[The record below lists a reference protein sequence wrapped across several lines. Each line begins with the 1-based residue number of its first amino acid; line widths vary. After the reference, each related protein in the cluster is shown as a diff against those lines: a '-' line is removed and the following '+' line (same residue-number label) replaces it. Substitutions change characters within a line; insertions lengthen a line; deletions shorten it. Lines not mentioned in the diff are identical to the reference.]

1 MLIEK
6 SFITDIKSIFEAA
19 RQNAYSAI
27 NTAMVEAYW
36 QIGKR
41 IFKEEQQGK
50 DRADYG
56 EFLIQGLSKQLAK
69 ELGKGFSITNLKN
82 FRQFYLIFPDWDKS
96 YALRSQLSW
105 THYRLIMRVENS
117 KAREYYLSEA
127 STESWSTRVLER
139 NINSLYYERL
149 LSTQNKREALME
161 QEKMEKIHPV
171 DLIKDPYVLEF
182 LGVDIQSRFSESDI
196 ESAIISNL
204 QQFLLELG
212 KGFSFVGQQFRI
224 TTETKHFY
232 IDLVFYN
239 YILKC
244 FVLIDLKIKELSHQD
259 IGQMDMYVRLF
270 EDRIKTEG
278 DNPTIGII
286 LCTEKDQ
293 TIVKYSVLEEN
304 KQLFASKY
312 RLVLPTEDELRLEL
326 EREKQF
332 IREQIRN
339 KE

>member
-1 MLIEK
+1 MLEK
-6 SFITDIKSIFEAA
+6 SFITDIKNIFEKA

-27 NTAMVEAYW
+27 NSAMVNAYW

-41 IFKEEQQGK
+41 IFQEEQQGK
-50 DRADYG
+50 ERADYG
-56 EFLIQGLSKQLAK
+56 EFLIQGLSRQLSK
-69 ELGKGFSITNLKN
+69 ELGKGFSIANLKN
-82 FRQFYLIFPDWDKS
+82 FRQFYLIFPEWDKG

-105 THYRLIMRVENS
+105 THYRLIMRVDNP

-127 STESWSTRVLER
+127 AAERWSTRVLER

-149 LSTQNKREALME
+149 LSTQNKREALRE

-182 LGVDIQSRFSESDI
+182 LGVNMQSGFTESDI

-212 KGFSFVGQQFRI
+212 KGFSFVGRQYRI
-224 TTETKHFY
+224 STETKHFY

-270 EDRIKTEG
+270 EDLMKTEG

-326 EREKQF
+326 EREKQI
-332 IREQIRN
+332 IREQIRS

>member
-19 RQNAYSAI
+19 RRNAYSAI
-27 NTAMVEAYW
+27 NSAMVEAYW

-41 IFKEEQQGK
+41 IFKEEQQGQ

-69 ELGKGFSITNLKN
+69 EFGKGFSIANLKN
-82 FRQFYLIFPDWDKS
+82 FRQFYMIFPDWDKS

-105 THYRLIMRVENS
+105 THYRSIMRVENP

-127 STESWSTRVLER
+127 SNENWSTRVLER

-149 LSTQNKREALME
+149 LSTQNKEEALKE

-182 LGVDIQSRFSESDI
+182 LGVNMQSRFSESDI
-196 ESAIISNL
+196 ESAIINNL

-212 KGFSFVGQQFRI
+212 KGFSFVGR
-224 TTETKHFY
+224 
-232 IDLVFYN
+232 
-239 YILKC
+239 
-244 FVLIDLKIKELSHQD
+244 
-259 IGQMDMYVRLF
+259 
-270 EDRIKTEG
+270 
-278 DNPTIGII
+278 
-286 LCTEKDQ
+286 
-293 TIVKYSVLEEN
+293 
-304 KQLFASKY
+304 QLFRPFY
-312 RLVLPTEDELRLEL
+312 HYHED
-326 EREKQF
+326 
-332 IREQIRN
+332 I
-339 KE
+339 